1 MQISCMQSN
10 FTCSPEFTEYAYR
23 DECNNFSMTNIS
35 RDIFAQFI
43 IWSLNCFGP
52 KSQFETALKKACDVT
67 VRTKIKKIICVDRVS
82 VRLTYYA
89 NFKWH
94 LSI

>member
-1 MQISCMQSN
+1 MQSN

-23 DECNNFSMTNIS
+23 YECNNFSMTNIS

-67 VRTKIKKIICVDRVS
+67 VRTKIKKLCV
-82 VRLTYYA
+82 
-89 NFKWH
+89 
-94 LSI
+94 